1 MMLTLRNTA
10 LYLAALLMLGGAPAW
25 AQLPAGATAEGD
37 KVSLNFANA
46 DIEAVIRAIG
56 QISGKNFLVD
66 PRVKGT
72 LNIVTNR
79 PVAPALTYN
88 ILLSALRLQ
97 GYTAIESNGITKILP
112 EADAKLHAIPVGKDS
127 TPVTSGERLVT
138 QVFQIKHESAQ
149 QLLQVVRPLVAPNN
163 TVTVYPG
170 NNTLVVTDYA
180 ENVSR
185 IARIIESID
194 VPGSD
199 AQVIPVRNASA
210 VDLANL
216 LTKLFPDGGG
226 ANADPSQ
233 RVTIM
238 AEPRSNA
245 LLVRSE
251 NRSRVQAVRSM
262 AAQLDQPNAAT
273 GMVRVV
279 YLKNAEAVKVAETLR
294 AVLGGGD
301 SGGGSQTRSTT
312 PFSPTASASNMQGGA
327 QPGSTMQSQS
337 QQGPTSATVT
347 VAGGIVQA
355 DATSNALI
363 ITAPEAIYNS
373 IRAVIDQLDRRRAQV
388 YVEALIAEVNSERAA
403 EVGIQWQAGVPT
415 DGTTTVFGG
424 TNFGGAGQN
433 IVGVATNPA
442 SAGKGLNFMV
452 GSGPVTIPGIGTVMN
467 LNVLARFLESETKAN
482 ILSTPSL
489 VTLDNEEAKI
499 IVGRNLPFLTGQYA
513 NTGGGT
519 TPSNPF
525 QTIERKDVGLT
536 LRIKPQISEGG
547 TIRLQ
552 IFQEASTVLQA
563 TEAGPVTSKRSL
575 ESMVLAD
582 DGGIIALGGLVEDT
596 YEGGIEKVPLLGDIP
611 VLGTLFKYD
620 TRKRSKTNLL
630 IFLRPRIMRDAD
642 ASGTL
647 AHERYD
653 YIVGKQRTADSPD
666 RLMRGESPMP
676 ELPPLKLAPDLGGQ
690 PVPATPQPKPLQ
702 PAQ

>member
-1 MMLTLRNTA
+1 MIHILRTVA
-10 LYLAALLMLGGAPAW
+10 LCLAALTCLGSAPAR
-25 AQLPAGATAEGD
+25 AQQLPPGASVDGD
-37 KVSLNFANA
+37 KVSLNFAGA

-56 QISGKNFLVD
+56 QISGKNFIVD

-72 LNIVTNR
+72 LNIVTSR
-79 PVAPALTYN
+79 PVPPALTYN

-97 GYTAIESNGITKILP
+97 GFTAIESNGVTKILP
-112 EADAKLHAIPVGKDS
+112 EADAKLHAVPVSKD
-127 TPVTSGERLVT
+127 TPVLSGDRIIT
-138 QVFQIKHESAQ
+138 QVFQIRHESAQ

-180 ENVSR
+180 ENVAR
-185 IARIIESID
+185 ISRIIESID
-194 VPGSD
+194 VPGAD

-216 LTKLFPDGGG
+216 LVRVFPDSSG

-233 RVTIM
+233 RVIIM
-238 AEPRSNA
+238 AEPRSNS
-245 LLVRSE
+245 LLVRSD

-262 AAQLDQPNAAT
+262 AAQLDQPGAST
-273 GMVRVV
+273 GTVRVV

-294 AVLGGGD
+294 AVLGGGE
-301 SGGGSQTRSTT
+301 SGGGAQQRSTST
-312 PFSPTASASNMQGGA
+312 PFSPTASASSMQAGQ
-327 QPGSTMQSQS
+327 QPGSQTQNQAPGS
-337 QQGPTSATVT
+337 TTIA
-347 VAGGIVQA
+347 VAGAIVQA
-355 DATSNALI
+355 DATNNALI

-403 EVGIQWQAGVPT
+403 EVGIQWQTGVPT
-415 DGTTTVFGG
+415 DGTTTAFGG

-433 IVGVATNPA
+433 IVGIATNPTT
-442 SAGKGLNFMV
+442 AGKGLNFMV
-452 GSGPVTIPGIGTVMN
+452 GSGPVTIPGIGTVLN

-519 TPSNPF
+519 TPANPF
-525 QTIERKDVGLT
+525 QTIERRDVGLT

-547 TIRLQ
+547 TIRMQ
-552 IFQEASTVLQA
+552 IFQEASTVLQNTA
-563 TEAGPVTSKRSL
+563 AGPVTSKRSL

-582 DGGIIALGGLVEDT
+582 DGAIVALGGLVEDT

-611 VLGTLFKYD
+611 GLGMLFSYD
-620 TRKRSKTNLL
+620 NRKRSKTNLL
-630 IFLRPRIMRDAD
+630 IFLRPRILRDAD
-642 ASGTL
+642 SSGSL

-653 YIVGKQRTADSPD
+653 YIVGKQRTADNPD
-666 RLMRGESPMP
+666 RLMRGEGAVP
-676 ELPPLKLAPDLGGQ
+676 ELPPLKPPVQPGSQ
-690 PVPATPQPKPLQ
+690 PVAPPQPASQPQPLQ
-702 PAQ
+702 

>member
-415 DGTTTVFGG
+415 DGSTTVFGG

-702 PAQ
+702 PVQ